1 MSFEGVGFDTR
12 YEGVKGSTRLNDTLL
27 VLTVL
32 GKF

>member
-1 MSFEGVGFDTR
+1 MGFKGVGFDSR
-12 YEGVKGSTRLNDTLL
+12 YEGIKGSTRLNDTLL